1 MVNMVNVF
9 TDRHLSSIV
18 SIQVIQSDESDNEA

>member
-9 TDRHLSSIV
+9 TDRNLLTIV
-18 SIQVIQSDESDNEA
+18 CIQVIQSDESDNEA